1 MDRELEKELKS
12 LIGERKICE
21 TEMKTHQTQI
31 SQMLNG
37 YMGQD
42 MKDVLSGKKTI
53 KLSWKQK
60 IKYKIDNFLKF
71 LNDYEY

>member
-53 KLSWKQK
+53 KLS
-60 IKYKIDNFLKF
+60 
-71 LNDYEY
+71 